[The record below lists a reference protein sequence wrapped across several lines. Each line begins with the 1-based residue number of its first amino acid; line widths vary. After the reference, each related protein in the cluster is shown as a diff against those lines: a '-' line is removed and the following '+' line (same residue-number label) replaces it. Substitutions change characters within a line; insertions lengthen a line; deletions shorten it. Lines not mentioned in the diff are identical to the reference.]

1 MREAATDPA
10 RRAAG
15 DAPALEAALAA
26 AGMRVGVR
34 AEGRLA
40 LLSASSEQFASAA
53 PRELAARLA
62 RERGF
67 THVALVLDD
76 GPADP
81 S

>member
-1 MREAATDPA
+1 MFETAPDSAPP
-10 RRAAG
+10 AAG

-26 AGMRVGVR
+26 AGVCARVC

-40 LLSASSEQFASAA
+40 LISGPPERFASAA

-67 THVALVLDD
+67 THVALVLGDA
-76 GPADP
+76 PADAP
-81 S
+81 